1 MSEIIVRKVEGK
13 KYMDDF
19 IRVPQSIYQ
28 HCPQY
33 VPDLESDVRKLFDAK
48 ENPGLEFSDIQP
60 FVAYRQDVPVGR
72 VVGIVNRKANKCWD
86 AKNVRFSMIEF
97 IDDKEVSKALLQTV
111 EAWVGAWHGHHAG
124 TVGYYRL

>member
-48 ENPGLEFSDIQP
+48 ENPGLEFSDIWNFP
-60 FVAYRQDVPVGR
+60 TS
-72 VVGIVNRKANKCWD
+72 NH
-86 AKNVRFSMIEF
+86 
-97 IDDKEVSKALLQTV
+97 L
-111 EAWVGAWHGHHAG
+111 
-124 TVGYYRL
+124 